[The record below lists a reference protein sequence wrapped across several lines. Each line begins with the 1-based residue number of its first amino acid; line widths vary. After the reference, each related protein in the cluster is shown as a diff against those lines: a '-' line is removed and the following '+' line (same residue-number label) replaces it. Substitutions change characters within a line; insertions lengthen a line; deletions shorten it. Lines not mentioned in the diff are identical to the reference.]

1 MRLAWAIVAGLVLGG
16 GLGWYLLERERTP
29 RPEASTPPVPAS
41 GPAEAGPGPVLYRW
55 RDADGVLQ
63 VSDTPPANG
72 PYEEVKI
79 RSDQNVVPM
88 SGPAPAPV
96 TPDD

>member
-16 GLGWYLLERERTP
+16 GLGWYLLERERKP
-29 RPEASTPPVPAS
+29 RPDAGTPTTPATAIAET
-41 GPAEAGPGPVLYRW
+41 GPDPVLYRW
-55 RDADGVLQ
+55 RDANGVLQ
-63 VSDTPPANG
+63 ISDKPPASG
-72 PYEEVKI
+72 SYEEVKI

>member
-1 MRLAWAIVAGLVLGG
+1 MRLGWAIVAGLVLGG
-16 GLGWYLLERERTP
+16 GLGWYLLERERKPHPDTGTP
-29 RPEASTPPVPAS
+29 AAPAS
-41 GPAEAGPGPVLYRW
+41 GTPEAGPGPVLYRW

-63 VSDTPPANG
+63 VSDKPPASG
-72 PYEEVKI
+72 PHEEVTV

>member
-1 MRLAWAIVAGLVLGG
+1 MRLALAIVAGLALGG
-16 GLGWYLLERERTP
+16 GLGWYLLERERKPGPVAATP
-29 RPEASTPPVPAS
+29 TAPATS
-41 GPAEAGPGPVLYRW
+41 PAPAGPGPVLYRW
-55 RDADGVLQ
+55 RDANGVLQ
-63 VSDTPPANG
+63 VSDKPPAG
-72 PYEEVKI
+72 VPYEEVTI